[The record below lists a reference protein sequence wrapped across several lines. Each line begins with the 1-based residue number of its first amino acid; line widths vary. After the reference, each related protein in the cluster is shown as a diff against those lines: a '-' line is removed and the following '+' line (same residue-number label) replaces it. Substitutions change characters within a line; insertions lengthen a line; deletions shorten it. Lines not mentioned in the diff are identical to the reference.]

1 MHRFLS
7 LMRTTASFF
16 TPWTEALM
24 VNCNYQRTA
33 ASNTETGD
41 CCRSR
46 TVTTCLTDRI
56 EQNLSIAW
64 SSATRTQGSVPR
76 HRLWGVL
83 SKRCRNQASYKK
95 KKNCFGGASPC
106 HMWPS
111 LKTALDEQVCLGSL
125 WNPKQMTGSDV
136 ELVHLDSRSYGLFF
150 FFTPPVQLS
159 TSRGAGEG
167 RAGEG
172 LGRKGQISFYFPP
185 WCLKSKIFCRVLN
198 ICFQTASSH

>member
-41 CCRSR
+41 CSRSR

-125 WNPKQMTGSDV
+125 WNPKQIAGSDV

-150 FFTPPVQLS
+150 FLLHQFSCPPAEALVKAGQERGWEGKGKSLS
-159 TSRGAGEG
+159 TFRRGVW
-167 RAGEG
+167 
-172 LGRKGQISFYFPP
+172 S
-185 WCLKSKIFCRVLN
+185 LKSFAG
-198 ICFQTASSH
+198 F